1 MENYVGDI
9 KIFSSDAVP
18 PDWIKC
24 NGQLLRIADYRDT
37 LYKILLNQYGGDESQ
52 GTFAVPDLRGVLPIG
67 AGQKV
72 APDTGS
78 RKPGEKTGAVG
89 ITLTVDQLPPH
100 THDIAGSDKDIVS
113 GFVAN
118 GVFAKTKTVDS
129 DPSKEV
135 PIKYYSPK
143 GDSLTKMDDRTI
155 GGPISVTGS
164 SVTFGT
170 PLPISQGVTGMVYCI
185 ALKGIFPTPS

>member
-18 PDWIKC
+18 QDWIKC
-24 NGQLLRIADYRDT
+24 DGTLLSIDTYRDT
-37 LYKILLNQYGGDESQ
+37 LYKILLNQYGGDESK

-72 APDTGS
+72 ALDTGS
-78 RKPGEKTGAVG
+78 RQPGEKTGVIAVA
-89 ITLTVDQLPPH
+89 LTIDQLPPH
-100 THDIAGSDKDIVS
+100 THDLAASDMDIVS

-129 DPSKEV
+129 DPTKEV

-143 GDSLTKMDDRTI
+143 GDSLLKMDDRTI
-155 GGPISVTGS
+155 GNPISATGS
-164 SVTFGT
+164 TVTFGT
-170 PLPISQGVTGMVYCI
+170 PLPITQGVIGMVYCI
-185 ALKGIFPTPS
+185 ALKGIFPTPG

>member
-18 PDWIKC
+18 QDWIKC
-24 NGQLLRIADYRDT
+24 DGTLLSIATYRDT
-37 LYKILLNQYGGDESQ
+37 LYKILLNQYGGDESK

-78 RKPGEKTGAVG
+78 RQPGEKTGMIAVA
-89 ITLTVDQLPPH
+89 LTVDQLPPH
-100 THDIAGSDKDIVS
+100 THDLAASDMDIVS

-129 DPSKEV
+129 DPTKEV
-135 PIKYYSPK
+135 PIRYYSPK
-143 GDSLTKMDDRTI
+143 GDSLLKMDDRTI
-155 GGPISVTGS
+155 GNPISAIGS
-164 SVTFGT
+164 TVTFGT
-170 PLPISQGVTGMVYCI
+170 PLPITQGVIGMVYCI
-185 ALKGIFPTPS
+185 ALKGIFPTPG